1 MSDDTPNFEYFGCVV
16 DGKFVGAIGIHDKNK
31 PMVEAM
37 SATPVIVPMTKEQH
51 ETVQE
56 GWKYDGTTFVPDEL
70 DESGFLASKE
80 LADTRYDICYEC
92 DRFNHL
98 TKQCK
103 ECLCFMVVK
112 TKLQHS
118 VCPIGKW

>member
-1 MSDDTPNFEYFGCVV
+1 MESEPKFEFFGVVSDGRFA
-16 DGKFVGAIGIHDKNK
+16 GAIGIHDLNK

-37 SATPVIVPMTKEQH
+37 SATPVIVRMTKEQH
-51 ETVQE
+51 QSVRQ
-56 GWKYDGTTFVPDEL
+56 GWKYDGTEFIPPTVDEP
-70 DESGFLASKE
+70 GFLASKE
-80 LADTRYDICYEC
+80 LADSRYETCLGC
-92 DRFNHL
+92 DRFINL

-103 ECLCFMVVK
+103 ECGCFMVVK